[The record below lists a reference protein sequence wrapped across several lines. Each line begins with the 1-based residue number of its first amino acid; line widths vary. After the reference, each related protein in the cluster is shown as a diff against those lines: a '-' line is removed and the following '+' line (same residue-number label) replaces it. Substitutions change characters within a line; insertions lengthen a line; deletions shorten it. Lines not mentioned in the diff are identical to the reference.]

1 MPSPY
6 RTSLWAPRF
15 LIGPMKGLEQ
25 PVPKSHPALT
35 RFGAPV
41 ATLAPSLLSGG
52 PAPLWGFLVPLAE
65 QAWASGAG
73 GRGVQGA
80 VIIVKRRV

>member
-1 MPSPY
+1 
-6 RTSLWAPRF
+6 
-15 LIGPMKGLEQ
+15 MKGLEQ

-35 RFGAPV
+35 GFGAAAVTRVPPLV
-41 ATLAPSLLSGG
+41 SGG
-52 PAPLWGFLVPLAE
+52 LAPLWGFPVPWQSRPGPA
-65 QAWASGAG
+65 GAG